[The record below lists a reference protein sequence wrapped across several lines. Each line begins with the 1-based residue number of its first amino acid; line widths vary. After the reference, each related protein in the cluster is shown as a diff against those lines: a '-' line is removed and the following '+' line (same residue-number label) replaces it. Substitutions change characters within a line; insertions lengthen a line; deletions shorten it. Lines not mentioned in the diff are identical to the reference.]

1 MSNTSEKSESLNKKV
16 FYGRV
21 NLESTYLEFED
32 IKIVLHEYGGL
43 LKYSREGRSRV
54 EKYVAYSPDTYLLI
68 NPVEPVNLPK
78 PLTNFILLEFTE
90 PVVIAPSSTVKTYS
104 TFPIEIGV
112 FIINGKNSE
121 ILDIFSLTKQKYTLY
136 GTPRSGVVC
145 RYWQTRVSTELPETD
160 LLREGV
166 LKLQISNNSEYWV
179 TINNL
184 VLSVNGMTIYYDDKH
199 VSTSA
204 QVLVFSQAL
213 AETSF
218 TDEPLREGMSKSLT
232 IRGQKRLPIIKER
245 FVMEWGL

>member
-1 MSNTSEKSESLNKKV
+1 MRKK
-16 FYGRV
+16 
-21 NLESTYLEFED
+21 
-32 IKIVLHEYGGL
+32 
-43 LKYSREGRSRV
+43 
-54 EKYVAYSPDTYLLI
+54 
-68 NPVEPVNLPK
+68 
-78 PLTNFILLEFTE
+78 
-90 PVVIAPSSTVKTYS
+90 
-104 TFPIEIGV
+104 
-112 FIINGKNSE
+112 
-121 ILDIFSLTKQKYTLY
+121 
-136 GTPRSGVVC
+136 
-145 RYWQTRVSTELPETD
+145 
-160 LLREGV
+160 GV

-204 QVLVFSQAL
+204 QVLVFSQTL